1 MELML
6 SLSPPVPRSGP
17 IYVFDGINEYTIAC
31 IYQILMSPRSFLNL
45 FNLPEHPAPAN
56 PWHATC
62 SNASTLVFEGSQIY
76 FLSPSNVMAPELPPS
91 TTVVT
96 PLCKQVSSGFT
107 PNVVAY

>member
-1 MELML
+1 
-6 SLSPPVPRSGP
+6 
-17 IYVFDGINEYTIAC
+17 
-31 IYQILMSPRSFLNL
+31 MSPRVFLNL

-56 PWHATC
+56 PWQATC

-96 PLCKQVSSGFT
+96 PLFRQVSSGLT